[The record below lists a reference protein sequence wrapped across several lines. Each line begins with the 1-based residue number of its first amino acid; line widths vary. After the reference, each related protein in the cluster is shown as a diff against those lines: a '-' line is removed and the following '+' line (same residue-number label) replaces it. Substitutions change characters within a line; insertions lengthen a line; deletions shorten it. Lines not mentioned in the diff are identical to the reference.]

1 MAVKKN
7 LGIGLD
13 VLLTATQGQYETKPE
28 ENVLTQAEAL
38 FGKALDRDK
47 MGDSF
52 EAYYYYRQIVDLL
65 DAPEPNVPELS
76 ELLSRSLNNI
86 AVILADNSYIEGALS
101 FLQQALE
108 VYPKNQ
114 TAIEN
119 MKLLRK

>member
-13 VLLTATQGQYETKPE
+13 VLLTATQGHYEAKSSE
-28 ENVLTQAEAL
+28 SVLAQAEAL
-38 FGKALDRDK
+38 FGKALEQDEI
-47 MGDSF
+47 GDSF

-65 DAPEPNVPELS
+65 DAPESNVPEIS

-86 AVILADNSYIEGALS
+86 AVILADNSRIEGALS

-108 VYPKNQ
+108 VYPQNQ

-119 MKLLRK
+119 MKLIRK

>member
-28 ENVLTQAEAL
+28 ENVLAQAEVL
-38 FGKALDRDK
+38 FGKALEQDK

-65 DAPEPNVPELS
+65 DTPESNVPEIL

-86 AVILADNSYIEGALS
+86 AVILADNSRTEEALS
-101 FLQQALE
+101 FLQQALD
-108 VYPKNQ
+108 VYPQNQ

-119 MKLLRK
+119 MKLLQK